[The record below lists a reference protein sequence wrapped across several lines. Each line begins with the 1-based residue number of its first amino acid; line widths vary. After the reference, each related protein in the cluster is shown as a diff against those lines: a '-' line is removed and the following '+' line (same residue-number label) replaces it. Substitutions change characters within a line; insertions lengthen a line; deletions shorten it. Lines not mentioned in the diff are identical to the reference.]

1 MHGIPSVTT
10 RTISDDTGR
19 PEIRLHFP
27 EPNNYFRAEK
37 TVPFK
42 QSLFGST
49 ILFKGGSQF
58 DLSLDLSLSP
68 NLSLNLSLSLSL
80 NLSPNL
86 SLPNSI

>member
-1 MHGIPSVTT
+1 MRCSGGAMRCSQ
-10 RTISDDTGR
+10 G
-19 PEIRLHFP
+19 
-27 EPNNYFRAEK
+27 
-37 TVPFK
+37 
-42 QSLFGST
+42 
-49 ILFKGGSQF
+49 GGSQF